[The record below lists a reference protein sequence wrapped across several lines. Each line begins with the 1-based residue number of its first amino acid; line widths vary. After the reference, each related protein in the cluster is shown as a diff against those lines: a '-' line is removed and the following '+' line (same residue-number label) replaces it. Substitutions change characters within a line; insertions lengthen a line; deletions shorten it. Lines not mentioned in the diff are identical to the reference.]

1 MSDAPISTPPASPS
15 PATRPAI
22 TYHPLVGVAAVVVG
36 ALISTIN
43 SRITTVGLADI
54 RGGLSLGFDEGSW
67 VSTVFGATQMIAG
80 LSGAWFS
87 VVLGPRRLLMWSA
100 SIFCIAS
107 ILPPL
112 TRDPALVLGL
122 QLVRGLAVGTFI
134 PSTIGF
140 IVRELPPRWWS
151 WGLAAYSFRF
161 VFSQNI
167 TSSIEAFYDENGL
180 WQWIFWQNVPLT
192 LLMMALICIGMRR
205 EPPDL
210 GALGRGDWTGIVFGG
225 MGLSLLYA
233 GIDQGNR
240 LDWLNSGTVVGLMLA
255 GGLLIA
261 AFVVN
266 ELLVERPLIE
276 LRALLHLNVCIP
288 PFLIAV
294 YGFGSTATSFI
305 LPDFLT
311 RVQDLRSLQIGDVL
325 NWIALPQVV
334 LVPLIAWAL
343 RYLDARL
350 MLALGLSMI
359 AVGSWMDT
367 QLTHDWAAPDFL
379 PSQLVEAV
387 GLALGITSLVT
398 FAVSNITPA
407 WAVTIAGLIQTGRL
421 LGNEIGS
428 AFIQTFT
435 RVQEQVY
442 SNLTGLHL
450 VTGATLTEQRASQLS
465 QLLGDRTG
473 GNSTAQA
480 LAMLDNLVRRE
491 AYVLAYIDAFWIVAW
506 ILTLSLLSLL
516 FLRRP
521 PPNHPQPINAGFA
534 RSSAFSSASR

>member
-1 MSDAPISTPPASPS
+1 MSDMPTSTPSPTG
-15 PATRPAI
+15 TRAQI
-22 TYHPLVGVAAVVVG
+22 THHPLVGVAAVVIG
-36 ALISTIN
+36 AFIATIN

-67 VSTVFGATQMIAG
+67 VSTVFGATQMLAA

-100 SIFCIAS
+100 SIFGIAS

-112 TRDPALVLGL
+112 NRDPALVLGL

-140 IVRELPPRWWS
+140 ILRELPPRWWS

-192 LLMMALICIGMRR
+192 LLMMALINVGMRR

-210 GALGRGDWTGIVFGG
+210 AALRRGDWWGILFGG
-225 MGLSLLYA
+225 VGLGLLYT

-240 LDWLNSGTVVGLMLA
+240 LDWLNSGTVVGLILA

-266 ELLVERPLIE
+266 EFLVERPLIE
-276 LRALLHLNVCIP
+276 LRALLHVNVCIP

-305 LPDFLT
+305 LPDYLT

-325 NWIALPQVV
+325 NWIALPQLV
-334 LVPLIAWAL
+334 LVPLMAWVL

-350 MLALGLSMI
+350 MFALGLSVV

-367 QLTHDWAAPDFL
+367 QLTHDWAAGDFL

-387 GLALGITSLVT
+387 GLALGITGLVT
-398 FAVSNITPA
+398 FNIANITPA
-407 WAVTIAGLIQTGRL
+407 WAVTIAGLIQSGRL

-428 AFIQTFT
+428 AFIQTFI
-435 RVQEQVY
+435 RIQEQVY

-465 QLLGDRTG
+465 QIFGDRVAS
-473 GNSTAQA
+473 GNSAAQA
-480 LAMLDNLVRRE
+480 LAVLDSLVRRE
-491 AYVLAYIDAFWIVAW
+491 AYVLAYIDAFWIVSW
-506 ILTLSLLSLL
+506 ILTASLVLLL

-521 PPNHPQPINAGFA
+521 PPNHLTPPRLPDEG
-534 RSSAFSSASR
+534 

>member
-1 MSDAPISTPPASPS
+1 MSDAPASAPPAPQA
-15 PATRPAI
+15 PAARPAI
-22 TYHPLVGVAAVVVG
+22 SHHPLMGVAAVVVG
-36 ALISTIN
+36 SIISSIN
-43 SRITTVGLADI
+43 SRVTTVGLADI

-67 VSTVFGATQMIAG
+67 VSTVFGATQMVAAI
-80 LSGAWFS
+80 SGAWFS
-87 VVLGPRRLLMWSA
+87 VVLGPRRFLLWSA

-107 ILPPL
+107 ILPPF
-112 TRDPALVLGL
+112 TRDPTVVLGL

-134 PSTIGF
+134 PATIGF
-140 IVRELPPRWWS
+140 VLRELPPKWWT
-151 WGLAAYSFRF
+151 WGLAAYAFRF

-167 TSSIEAFYDENGL
+167 SSSLEAFYDENGL
-180 WQWIFWQNVPLT
+180 WQWIFWQNVPLS
-192 LLMMALICIGMRR
+192 LLMMALICFGMRR

-210 GALGRGDWTGIVFGG
+210 GALRRGDWWGIALGG
-225 MGLSLLYA
+225 VGLCLLYA

-240 LDWLNSGTVVGLMLA
+240 LDWLNSGTVVGLLVA
-255 GGLLIA
+255 GGVLIA

-266 ELLVERPLIE
+266 EFLVERPLFE
-276 LRALLHLNVCIP
+276 LRALSHVNVCIP
-288 PFLIAV
+288 PFLISV

-305 LPDFLT
+305 LPDYLT

-334 LVPLIAWAL
+334 LVPLLAWIL
-343 RYLDARL
+343 RYVDVRL
-350 MLALGLSMI
+350 MLGLGLSII
-359 AVGSWMDT
+359 AIGSWMDT
-367 QLTHDWAAPDFL
+367 DLTHDWAASDFL
-379 PSQLVEAV
+379 RSQLVEAV

-421 LGNEIGS
+421 FGNEIGS

-442 SNLTGLHL
+442 SNLTGQHL
-450 VTGATLTEQRASQLS
+450 VSGASLTAQRANALS
-465 QLLGDRTG
+465 RLLDERAASGDPH
-473 GNSTAQA
+473 AQA
-480 LAMLDNLVRRE
+480 LAVLDALVRRE

-506 ILTLSLLSLL
+506 ILTGSLLLLL

-521 PPNHPQPINAGFA
+521 PPNHLTPP
-534 RSSAFSSASR
+534 RLPTPP

>member
-1 MSDAPISTPPASPS
+1 MSDAAPASSAPPPS
-15 PATRPAI
+15 AAAPAVNH
-22 TYHPLVGVAAVVVG
+22 HPLLGVAAVVIG
-36 ALISTIN
+36 AFIASIN

-67 VSTVFGATQMIAG
+67 ASTLFGAAQLMAA

-107 ILPPL
+107 VLPPF
-112 TRDPALVLGL
+112 TREPMAVLGL

-134 PSTIGF
+134 PATIGF
-140 IVRELPPRWWS
+140 ILRELPPRWWS
-151 WGLAAYSFRF
+151 WGLAAYAFRF

-192 LLMMALICIGMRR
+192 LLMMALISVGMRR

-210 GALGRGDWTGIVFGG
+210 GALGRGDWWGIVLGG
-225 MGLSLLYA
+225 LGLSVLYA

-240 LDWLNSGTVVGLMLA
+240 LDWLNSGTVVGLLLA
-255 GGLLIA
+255 GGLLLA
-261 AFVVN
+261 AFIAN
-266 ELLVERPLIE
+266 EFLVERPLIE
-276 LRALLHLNVCIP
+276 LRALVHPNVGLP
-288 PFLIAV
+288 PLLIAL
-294 YGFGSTATSFI
+294 YGFGNTATSFI
-305 LPDFLT
+305 LPDYLT

-325 NWIALPQVV
+325 NWIALPQIV
-334 LVPLIAWAL
+334 LVPLIAWLL

-350 MLALGLSMI
+350 MLGLGFTVI
-359 AVGSWMDT
+359 AISSWMDT
-367 QLTHDWAAPDFL
+367 GLTHDWAGNDFL
-379 PSQLVEAV
+379 LSQLVGAV
-387 GLALGITSLVT
+387 GLAIGITALVI
-398 FAVSNITPA
+398 FGISNVTPA
-407 WAVTIAGLIQTGRL
+407 LAVTVAGMIQTGRL
-421 LGNEIGS
+421 FGNEIGS

-465 QLLGDRTG
+465 QTLGDRSG
-473 GNSTAQA
+473 GNSAAQA
-480 LAMLDNLVRRE
+480 LAMLDSLVRRE
-491 AYVLAYIDAFWIVAW
+491 AYVLAYIDAFWIVSW
-506 ILTLSLLSLL
+506 ILTAGLLLLL

-521 PPNHPQPINAGFA
+521 PPNPLTPP
-534 RSSAFSSASR
+534 RRLV

>member
-1 MSDAPISTPPASPS
+1 
-15 PATRPAI
+15 
-22 TYHPLVGVAAVVVG
+22 VVIG
-36 ALISTIN
+36 ALISSVN
-43 SRITTVGLADI
+43 SRVTTVGLADI

-67 VSTVFGATQMIAG
+67 VSTVFGAAQMLAC

-87 VVLGPRRLLMWSA
+87 VVLGPRRLLLWSS
-100 SIFCIAS
+100 SIFLVAS
-107 ILPPL
+107 LLPPV
-112 TRDPALVLGL
+112 TRDPVAVLGL

-140 IVRELPPRWWS
+140 ILRELPPRWWS

-167 TSSIEAFYDENGL
+167 SSSIEAFYDENGL
-180 WQWIFWQNVPLT
+180 WAWIFWQNVPLT
-192 LLMMALICIGMRR
+192 LLLMLLICVGMRR
-205 EPPDL
+205 QPPDL
-210 GALGRGDWTGIVFGG
+210 ATLFRGDWTGIVFGG
-225 MGLSLLYA
+225 VGLSLLYA
-233 GIDQGNR
+233 GLDQGNR
-240 LDWLNSGTVVGLMLA
+240 LDWLSSGVVGGLLLA

-261 AFVVN
+261 GFIVN

-276 LRALLHLNVCIP
+276 LRALRHPNVCIP
-288 PFLIAV
+288 PLLIAV

-305 LPDFLT
+305 LPDYLT
-311 RVQDLRSLQIGDVL
+311 RVQGLRSLQIGDVL
-325 NWIALPQVV
+325 NWIALPQIV
-334 LVPLIAWAL
+334 LVPLMTWLL

-350 MLALGLSMI
+350 MLAIGLAII

-367 QLTHDWAAPDFL
+367 QLTHDWAAGDFL

-398 FAVSNITPA
+398 FGVSNITPA
-407 WAVTIAGLIQTGRL
+407 WAITIAGMIQTGRL

-450 VTGATLTEQRASQLS
+450 MTGATLTEQRAAQLS
-465 QLLGDRTG
+465 QIFDGRAG
-473 GNSTAQA
+473 GNSAAQA
-480 LAMLDNLVRRE
+480 LLALDNLVRRE
-491 AYVLAYIDAFWIVAW
+491 AYVLAYIDAFWIVSW
-506 ILTLSLLSLL
+506 ILTASLLLLL
-516 FLRRP
+516 FLQPP
-521 PPNHPQPINAGFA
+521 PPNPLTPPHL
-534 RSSAFSSASR
+534 RS